1 MDNRPIGIFDSGI
14 GGLTVAK
21 QIIQT
26 LPHESIIYVGD
37 TARVP
42 YGTRSGDIITKFGL
56 ELANF
61 LLRRDVK
68 FLVVACNT
76 ISAVAYRQIR
86 DISPVPVIGVIKP
99 AVIKASRVS
108 KNGKIGVIG
117 TVGTI
122 KSDAYGY
129 LLKKFNP
136 KTKIISIACPL
147 FVPLAEEGLH
157 SNQATKI
164 IANDYLKDLTKKGI
178 DTLILGCTH
187 YPLLED
193 VIKGTVGS
201 AVTIVDSSL
210 PTALMLKERL
220 IETNLLSNNPNPT
233 YQFLV
238 TDAPERVLKIA
249 SRFFG
254 RSLQGKIKKVSLED

>member
-42 YGTRSGDIITKFGL
+42 YGTRSGGVVIKFGL
-56 ELANF
+56 ELADF
-61 LLRRDVK
+61 LLRRNVK
-68 FLVVACNT
+68 FLVIACNT

-86 DISPVPVIGVIKP
+86 DMSPVPVVGVIRP
-99 AVIKASRVS
+99 AVIKANRVS

-129 LLKKFNP
+129 LLKKFNS
-136 KTKIISIACPL
+136 KAKIISIACPL

-157 SNQATKI
+157 NSQATKI
-164 IANDYLKDLTKKGI
+164 IANDYLKDLTTAGI

-193 VIKGTVGS
+193 VIRETVGDS
-201 AVTIVDSSL
+201 VAIVDSSL
-210 PTALMLKERL
+210 PTAEMLKERL
-220 IETNLLSNNPNPT
+220 IKAGTLSSNKNPT
-233 YQFLV
+233 HQFFV

-249 SRFFG
+249 GRFFG
-254 RSLQGKIKKVSLED
+254 KSLKGKIKKVSLEN

>member
-21 QIIQT
+21 AIIKL
-26 LPHESIIYVGD
+26 LPHESVIYVGD

-42 YGTRSGDIITKFGL
+42 YGTRSSEVITKFGL

-61 LLRRDVK
+61 LLRKDVK
-68 FLVVACNT
+68 FLVIACNT
-76 ISAVAYRQIR
+76 ISAVAYKTIR
-86 DISPVPVIGVIKP
+86 DMSPVPVIGVIRP
-99 AVIKASRVS
+99 AVMKANKVS

-129 LLKKFNP
+129 LLKKFNS
-136 KTKIISIACPL
+136 KAKIISIACPL

-157 SNQATKI
+157 DSQATKI
-164 IANDYLKDLTKKGI
+164 IANDYLKDLPKEGI

-193 VIKGTVGS
+193 AIKKTVGDN
-201 AVTIVDSSL
+201 VTIVDSSL
-210 PTALMLKERL
+210 PTAEMLKERL
-220 IETNLLSNNPNPT
+220 TEAGSLSKNKKPT
-233 YQFLV
+233 HQFFV

-249 SRFFG
+249 GRFFG
-254 RSLQGKIKKVSLED
+254 QSLKGKIKKINLED